1 MRCEI
6 PINKTIPRIER
17 VPDPFQFHDR
27 GQWNRGLERDDLMT
41 LVSRVM
47 DLEKSKSSR
56 RCPVGEQH
64 AGPTRLRSLHR
75 WRHHELDLGVTIM

>member
-1 MRCEI
+1 MNSASLIRSGFM
-6 PINKTIPRIER
+6 IE
-17 VPDPFQFHDR
+17 DSETW
-27 GQWNRGLERDDLMT
+27 GSERDDLMT
-41 LVSRVM
+41 LVSQVM

-75 WRHHELDLGVTIM
+75 WRHHELDLGVTICDSDL

>member
-1 MRCEI
+1 M
-6 PINKTIPRIER
+6 IE
-17 VPDPFQFHDR
+17 DSGTR
-27 GQWNRGLERDDLMT
+27 GSERDDLMA

-64 AGPTRLRSLHR
+64 AGPTRPGSLHR
-75 WRHHELDLGVTIM
+75 WCHHELDLGVTM